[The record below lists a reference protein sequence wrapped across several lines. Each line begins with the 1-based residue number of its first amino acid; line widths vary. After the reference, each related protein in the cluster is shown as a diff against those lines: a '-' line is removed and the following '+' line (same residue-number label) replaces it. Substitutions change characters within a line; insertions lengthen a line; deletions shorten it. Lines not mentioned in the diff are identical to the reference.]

1 MCLEIYTANRIL
13 QLSWTYCKVMATK
26 SLILSS
32 KESCSE
38 LYYRH
43 FLPWLKGESFYNLLH
58 THIV

>member
-1 MCLEIYTANRIL
+1 
-13 QLSWTYCKVMATK
+13 MATK